1 MNQMKE
7 KLSDLTRKQTVI
19 SLISI
24 LVIGI
29 TLRLSFLPSDF
40 PLTLDSF
47 VYFVYSLAIIEQGPF
62 PTEYLRVNLGWPSF
76 LAIFFSFFNDFNML
90 ELMSLQRIIAISIS
104 VATIFP
110 MYRLLRIF
118 FIKKV
123 SLVAVGIFCFEP
135 HLILN
140 SINGGGMP
148 LFVFLVTSS
157 ILFIFY
163 QKRNY
168 FIISFVLIALSTFV
182 RYEGLLLVIPLIVSI
197 FLQKKKTV
205 TKIQD
210 IILCFGIFLLV
221 LTPILLINYDMEAI
235 VTGEYQKIGSP
246 ILWHFYIGM
255 NFVTTSIHS
264 DNDISTDRFQ
274 DIEPDERI
282 PIFLKDLTFGY
293 VKFLFLASFPI
304 LLIGMSA
311 SVLFISK
318 RLTKNRIIFII
329 FSSMLSISALYAYG
343 RGIEDSRYL
352 LPIFPIIIVFIS
364 VSIRRFMQRKFSNEL
379 GIFMIVGVIVISVF
393 YIDYQISDYQEQ
405 QEIYTAAL
413 FIVNNAEG
421 VNQEPGAKF
430 VKAAEMERNWR
441 ELPDYNR
448 NGKIQVETNRIDA
461 EEYDT
466 LESFLKNSQHL
477 DLTHI
482 LVYEENNKKFL
493 SEVFHNYNEY
503 SYLNKVYDSSYLD
516 HKKHIKIFEIDFQ
529 EFEKENK
536 LEN

>member
-1 MNQMKE
+1 MNRMKN
-7 KLSDLTRKQTVI
+7 KLSGLTRKQTCV

-29 TLRLSFLPSDF
+29 ILRLSFLPSGF

-47 VYFVYSLAIIEQGPF
+47 VYFVYSLAIIEQGQF

-76 LAIFFSFFNDFNML
+76 LAIFFSFFNNYNML
-90 ELMSLQRIIAISIS
+90 ELMSLQRIISISIS

-140 SINGGGMP
+140 SINGGTMP
-148 LFVFLVTSS
+148 LFVFLVTSL
-157 ILFIFY
+157 ILFVFY

-168 FIISFVLIALSTFV
+168 FIISFVLVALSTFV

-205 TKIQD
+205 IKIQD
-210 IILCFGIFLLV
+210 AVLCFGIFLIV
-221 LTPILLINYDMEAI
+221 LTPILMINYDMEVI
-235 VTGEYQKIGSP
+235 VSGGYEKIGSP
-246 ILWHFYIGM
+246 ILWHLYSGM
-255 NFVTTSIHS
+255 NFVTTGIHS
-264 DNDISTDRFQ
+264 IDANSTDRFI
-274 DIEPDERI
+274 DIEPNERM
-282 PIFLKDLTFGY
+282 PIFLKDLMFGY
-293 VKFLFLASFPI
+293 VKFLFLISIPI
-304 LLIGMSA
+304 FLIGICA

-318 RLTKNRIIFII
+318 RLTKNRIIILI
-329 FSSMLSISALYAYG
+329 FSIMLSISGLYAYG
-343 RGIEDSRYL
+343 RGIEDTRYL

-364 VSIRRFMQRKFSNEL
+364 VSIRRLIQRKFSNEL
-379 GIFMIVGVIVISVF
+379 GIFVIVGVLVISVF

-405 QEIYTAAL
+405 QEIYNAAL
-413 FIVNNAEG
+413 FIVDNAKG
-421 VNQEPGAKF
+421 VNSEPGAKF

-441 ELPDYNR
+441 ELPDYHIKH
-448 NGKIQVETNRIDA
+448 GKIKVEINRIDTK
-461 EEYDT
+461 EYDT
-466 LESFLKNSQHL
+466 LEGFLKDSQHL
-477 DLTHI
+477 QLTHI

-493 SEVFHNYNEY
+493 SEVFHNYKEY
-503 SYLNKVYDSSYLD
+503 SYLNKVYDSNSLD
-516 HKKHIKIFEIDFQ
+516 HKKQIKIFEIDFQ
-529 EFEKENK
+529 EFEK
-536 LEN
+536 LL